1 MTKLE
6 DRIDMGEDPRSP
18 VMAHGGHAGG
28 HSGHP
33 ADTYGQ
39 YDAYNSMSYM
49 DHTNLHLNTYAP
61 HQIHSGSSFFLSFFL
76 NLLVTFYVHL
86 KAKNRQFII
95 YINLSSINCHI

>member
-18 VMAHGGHAGG
+18 VMAHGGHSG

-39 YDAYNSMSYM
+39 YDAYNSHMSYM

-61 HQIHSGSSFFLSFFL
+61 HQIHSGSSFF
-76 NLLVTFYVHL
+76 
-86 KAKNRQFII
+86 FI
-95 YINLSSINCHI
+95 

>member
-61 HQIHSGSSFFLSFFL
+61 HQIHSGSSFFYYFFF
-76 NLLVTFYVHL
+76 NKINFYIYFEKLLELFT
-86 KAKNRQFII
+86 
-95 YINLSSINCHI
+95 YI